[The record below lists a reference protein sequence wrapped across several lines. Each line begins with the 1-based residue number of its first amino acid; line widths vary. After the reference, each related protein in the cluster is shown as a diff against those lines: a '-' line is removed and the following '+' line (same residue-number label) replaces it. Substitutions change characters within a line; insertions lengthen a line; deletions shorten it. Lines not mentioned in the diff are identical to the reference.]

1 MLRSLLVLLLMSV
14 LFGTVLQA
22 QVTTSTLTGTV
33 KDQSGQP
40 LVGATVSATNLS
52 NGRVYQ
58 VTTNRN
64 GGYNIFN
71 MAPGGPYR
79 LAVSYTGYETQTRD
93 DITLS
98 LGEAPSQDFELNTRN
113 QALSEV
119 VVAATRTT
127 PNRLGSET
135 TIGRD
140 KIANLP
146 TVGRN
151 LSDLLR
157 FTPQARLTNG
167 GGIAIA
173 GQNNRYN
180 TFMIDGAVNNDV
192 FGLSESGTN
201 GGRAGAPPISLDA
214 IDQISV
220 QVSPFDVSLGN
231 FTGGGINAITRSGSN
246 KYTGSVYYVFRNED
260 LAGRSPIPVVV
271 GGKETRPKLGDFD
284 NKTYGFRVGGPIIK
298 NKLFFFL
305 NAEKQDDTRP
315 QPFTP
320 SDYAGNALKND
331 SLNILINH
339 LKSTYNYD
347 PGDYINNPDIIK
359 GTRVATR
366 VDYNLSD
373 KHQIMGSYRYT
384 MLERTNP
391 SRSSR
396 NTINF
401 ISGGEFFPST
411 QHSGTFEL
419 NSRFTNKINNKFR
432 ASYTNVVDDRDPVG
446 TPFPAAAITDAG
458 ATINIGSDISS
469 SANLLEQDILNLYD
483 AFKYNAGKH
492 VLTAGFDIDV
502 NKTYNQFIQSN
513 FGNYTFPTI
522 GAFIRNEGVTR
533 YRRTYSLIG
542 NKTGDESEGTAA
554 EFSTHRLGFFL
565 GDDYKVSPNFTLTFG
580 LRADKTVF
588 DDEPATD
595 VFFRDTASKILSQ
608 YYDLKGAQTGQMYD
622 PSWQWSPR
630 LGFRATLPD
639 ENITV
644 RGGIGLFSGRIP
656 LVWPGGVFQNTGV
669 TAGAIDISRQT
680 GQTAV
685 LTASGQPVVFR
696 PDINNQYTGAD
707 FGFSGL
713 RTFPQ
718 GSLNVIAKDFK
729 MPQVLRTTLGF
740 DKRLGNGWTF
750 NLEGI
755 FTKNITEVDW
765 TNLILDPTKIVKT
778 TGAEIRDVYDPRI
791 SLDARKIALRPYLP
805 IAQRNPYTNIILI
818 SNNEDRKGY
827 AYNFTTGVDKAFRQG
842 WAFNATYTY
851 GSSVVKNEATSSIN
865 NSNWTN
871 METVNGRNYNGLTT
885 SDFDLGHR
893 IYTYISKTFNYL
905 NNRLSTTVT
914 LDYTGQSGSP
924 YSYTMSGGV
933 ASVGI
938 TGDGT
943 NFNDLMYVPTAAEV
957 QQMVFVSNTTG
968 GVTYTPDQQKAL
980 FETYI
985 QNNKYLSDRRGQ
997 FSERNASRLPF
1008 TNLFTL
1014 KLQQDFNLKMSGN
1027 TYKLQVIYDMFNVSN
1042 FLNNDW
1048 GRQYFANFDQVQVLQ
1063 YAGYQS
1069 GTTTPTF
1076 RFSPVAGKGY
1086 SVSDGVNTFNSSR
1099 WSSQLTFR
1107 VSF

>member
-1 MLRSLLVLLLMSV
+1 MLKHLLVMLFLSV
-14 LFGTVLQA
+14 MFGTMLQA

-33 KDQSGQP
+33 KDPSGQP

-52 NGRVYQ
+52 TGRVYQ

-71 MAPGGPYR
+71 MVPGGPYR

-98 LGEAPSQDFELNTRN
+98 LGEAPSQDFVLATRTE
-113 QALSEV
+113 ALSEV

-140 KIANLP
+140 KVANLP

-151 LSDLLR
+151 LADLLR
-157 FTPQARLTNG
+157 FTPQARITNG
-167 GGIAIA
+167 GGVAIA

-260 LAGRSPIPVVV
+260 LAGRSPIPVIV
-271 GGKETRPKLGDFD
+271 GGKETRPKLGNFA
-284 NKTYGFRVGGPIIK
+284 NKTYGFRVGGPIIR

-305 NAEKQDDTRP
+305 NAEKQEDTRP
-315 QPFTP
+315 QPFDVA
-320 SDYAGNALKND
+320 SYRGEALRND
-331 SLNILINH
+331 SLNILTNY
-339 LKSTYNYD
+339 LRNNYNYD
-347 PGDYINNPDIIK
+347 PGEYIDNPDIIE
-359 GTRVATR
+359 GTRIATR

-373 KHQIMGSYRYT
+373 KHQLMGSYRYT

-391 SRSSR
+391 SRSSA

-411 QHSGTFEL
+411 QHSGTAEL
-419 NSRFTNKINNKFR
+419 NSRFTNAINNKFR
-432 ASYTNVVDDRDPVG
+432 VSYTNVVDNRDPVG
-446 TPFPAAAITDAG
+446 TPFPAVAIRDAS

-483 AFKYNAGKH
+483 AFKYNIGRH
-492 VLTAGFDIDV
+492 VVTAGFDIDV

-513 FGNYTFPTI
+513 FGNYEYPNIT
-522 GAFIRNEGVTR
+522 AFIRNENLIR
-533 YRRTYSLIG
+533 YRRGYSLVSD
-542 NKTGDESEGTAA
+542 KSGDESEGTAA
-554 EFSTHRLGFFL
+554 EFNTHRLGFFV
-565 GDDYKVSPNFTLTFG
+565 GDDFKITPNLTLTFG
-580 LRADKTVF
+580 IRTDRTVF
-588 DDEPATD
+588 NDQPATD
-595 VFFRDTASKILSQ
+595 VFFRDTASQIIGQ
-608 YYDLKGAQTGQMYD
+608 HYDLEGAQTGRMYD

-639 ENITV
+639 ENITI
-644 RGGIGLFSGRIP
+644 RGGVGLFSGRIP

-680 GQTAV
+680 GQNTVFLAN
-685 LTASGQPVVFR
+685 GQPVLFR

-718 GSLNVIAKDFK
+718 GSLNIISRDFK

-750 NLEGI
+750 NIEGI
-755 FTKNITEVDW
+755 FTKNITEVHW
-765 TNLILDPTKIVKT
+765 YNLILDPTKIVQT
-778 TGAEIRDVYDPRI
+778 TGPGVRDVYDPRL
-791 SLDARKIALRPYLP
+791 SFDARKIALRPYLP
-805 IAQRNPYTNIILI
+805 LAQRNPYTNIILI
-818 SNNEDRKGY
+818 TNNEDSKGY
-827 AYNFTTGVDKAFRQG
+827 AYNFTAGVDKAFRQG
-842 WAFNATYTY
+842 WAFNANYTY
-851 GSSVVKNEATSSIN
+851 GNSVVKNEATSSIN
-865 NSNWTN
+865 ASNWNN
-871 METVNGRNYNGLTT
+871 MEAVNGRNYIGRTT

-893 IYTYISKTFNYL
+893 VYAYASKTFNYL
-905 NNRLSTTVT
+905 KNRLSTTIT
-914 LDYTGQSGSP
+914 LDYTGQTGNP
-924 YSYTMSGGV
+924 YSYTM
-933 ASVGI
+933 
-938 TGDGT
+938 TGNINGDNV
-943 NFNDLMYVPTAAEV
+943 NFNDLMYIPTATEV
-957 QQMVFVSNTTG
+957 QQMTFLNNTTG
-968 GVTYTPDQQKAL
+968 GVTYTTDQQKAL
-980 FETYI
+980 FEDYI
-985 QNNKYLSDRRGQ
+985 QSDKYLREHRGE
-997 FSERNASRLPF
+997 FAGRNEARLPF
-1008 TNLFTL
+1008 VNLFTL
-1014 KLQQDFNLKMSGN
+1014 KLQQDYNLKVGPN
-1027 TYKLQVIYDMFNVSN
+1027 TYKLQVIYDMFNVGN
-1042 FLNNDW
+1042 FLNRDW

-1063 YAGYQS
+1063 FAGFRS
-1069 GTTTPTF
+1069 GTTVPQYRFTPVSSG
-1076 RFSPVAGKGY
+1076 RAY

-1107 VSF
+1107 VTF